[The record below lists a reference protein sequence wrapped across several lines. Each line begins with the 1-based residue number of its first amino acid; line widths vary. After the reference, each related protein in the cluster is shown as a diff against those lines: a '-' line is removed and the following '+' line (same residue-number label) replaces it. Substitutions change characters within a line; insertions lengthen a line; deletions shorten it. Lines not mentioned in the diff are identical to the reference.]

1 MTMIM
6 TTAIRTKV
14 AISNTKVATDT
25 ATAMVTDMVTD
36 MDMDMESKNCKK
48 VLPMKQTSLK
58 QISKRKRIKIS
69 MLPQLIFIF
78 LEIFF

>member
-6 TTAIRTKV
+6 TMAIRTKV
-14 AISNTKVATDT
+14 AISNTKVAT

-36 MDMDMESKNCKK
+36 MDMESRNCKK
-48 VLPMKQTSLK
+48 VLPRKQTSLK
-58 QISKRKRIKIS
+58 QISKRKRVKIS

-78 LEIFF
+78 

>member
-14 AISNTKVATDT
+14 VISNTKVAMD
-25 ATAMVTDMVTD
+25 MVTDMVT
-36 MDMDMESKNCKK
+36 DMDMESKNCKK

-58 QISKRKRIKIS
+58 QISKRKRVKIS

>member
-36 MDMDMESKNCKK
+36 MDMESKNCKK

-58 QISKRKRIKIS
+58 QISKRKRVKIS